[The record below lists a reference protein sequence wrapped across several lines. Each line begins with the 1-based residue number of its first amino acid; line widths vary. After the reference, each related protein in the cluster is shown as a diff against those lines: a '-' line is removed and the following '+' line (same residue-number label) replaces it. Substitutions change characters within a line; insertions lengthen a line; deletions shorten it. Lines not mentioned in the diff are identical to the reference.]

1 MEIQIVG
8 FRVGGEFYAM
18 NILAI
23 AQIIQ
28 YQQPTK
34 LAQAPKFVEGV
45 INLRGQVIPVVD
57 LRKRYGAEVKFE
69 RVNRIIIACIDPVSK
84 GKKSAKV
91 EQAVGLVV
99 DAVSNVVRTD
109 TEKFLRAPS
118 VLTQSDSAYT
128 GDVYQEP
135 DGRLY
140 MLLDPTKILTSHEQR
155 ELNQNF
161 ASDAL

>member
-1 MEIQIVG
+1 MEIQIIG
-8 FRVGGEFYAM
+8 FRVGGEFYAI
-18 NILAI
+18 NILSV
-23 AQIIQ
+23 AQIIH

-34 LAQAPKFVEGV
+34 LAQAPDFVEGI
-45 INLRGQVIPVVD
+45 INLRGQVIPLVD

-69 RVNRIIIACIDPVSK
+69 RSNRIIIACIEPVSK
-84 GKKSAKV
+84 KKKAAKA

-109 TEKFLRAPS
+109 TEKSLRAPT

-128 GDVYQEP
+128 GDVHQDA

-140 MLLDPTKILTSHEQR
+140 MLLDPTKILTSREQR
-155 ELNQNF
+155 ELTQNF